1 MKTSK
6 TKPKKMAI
14 GGVIG
19 ALMNKDK
26 PGGMLAGAIPGIP
39 GMIFRDNQR
48 EQKEALILAEKKA
61 KQEAAARGQA
71 QKMASGGKVRG
82 MGAATKG
89 GNFSKNG

>member
-1 MKTSK
+1 MKMSK
-6 TKPKKMAI
+6 AKPKKMAI

-39 GMIFRDNQR
+39 GMLFRGNQR
-48 EQKEALILAEKKA
+48 EQEALMLAEKKA
-61 KQEAAARGQA
+61 KDEAAARGRV
-71 QKMASGGKVRG
+71 QKKATGGMCRG

-89 GNFSKNG
+89 GNYKG